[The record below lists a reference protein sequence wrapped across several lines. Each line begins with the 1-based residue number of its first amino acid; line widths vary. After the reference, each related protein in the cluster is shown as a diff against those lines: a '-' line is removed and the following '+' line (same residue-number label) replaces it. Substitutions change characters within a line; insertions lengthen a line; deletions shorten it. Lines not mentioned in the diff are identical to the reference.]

1 MSSAYLFLIGSLSSL
16 LLIRLNLCR
25 KPRNWK
31 LETLEYRPSA
41 VHWEEK
47 AFRIH
52 EVRGERTSTSM
63 RTLLMDGEHK
73 TDCKLQ
79 GRHHRESNIIMAREN
94 TR

>member
-52 EVRGERTSTSM
+52 EPTRSPRGAEENIN
-63 RTLLMDGEHK
+63 LDENAFDG
-73 TDCKLQ
+73 
-79 GRHHRESNIIMAREN
+79 GS
-94 TR
+94 